1 MKTIDKQTD
10 VSRRSLIAGA
20 STIGLLAASASLLPS
35 RAVQGIGK
43 LEPATTPTDAKGYH
57 LSEHVK
63 RYYRSTL
70 V

>member
-1 MKTIDKQTD
+1 MKTMNKQSD
-10 VSRRSLIAGA
+10 FSRRSLIAGA
-20 STIGLLAASASLLPS
+20 RTIGLLAASASLLPS
-35 RAVQGIGK
+35 RAVQGIVELGP
-43 LEPATTPTDAKGYH
+43 LAAPTAAKGNH